1 MFFYC
6 LKHGK
11 NVSIEMTIKAIKF
24 DIHTTGNSQG
34 VVQNDW
40 VEIGAYIDNLSELRF
55 TFFLVL

>member
-1 MFFYC
+1 
-6 LKHGK
+6 
-11 NVSIEMTIKAIKF
+11 MTIKAIKF